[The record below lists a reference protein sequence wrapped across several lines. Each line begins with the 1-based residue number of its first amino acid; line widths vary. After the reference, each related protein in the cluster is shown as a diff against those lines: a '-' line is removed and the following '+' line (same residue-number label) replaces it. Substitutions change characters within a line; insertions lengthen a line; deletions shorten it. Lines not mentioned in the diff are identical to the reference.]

1 MRDAFSLIWLALIG
15 LFRSRA
21 PLQVEILRL
30 RHQLNVLRRKS
41 PQRLGFTSIDR
52 LVFAGLWTS
61 SSVCACLI
69 SDRHRLIEYCFAAAG
84 SPHQIRALFVRR
96 RVRAWHQTGSRRAF
110 GDHGIKPA
118 LLGHSLAALRQG
130 GGVPSISQ
138 EAQGTPHSISSAT
151 SPMAS

>member
-1 MRDAFSLIWLALIG
+1 MI
-15 LFRSRA
+15 
-21 PLQVEILRL
+21 PLLVQPISNKESTNILPVPWIRFH
-30 RHQLNVLRRKS
+30 RCRFHGID
-41 PQRLGFTSIDR
+41 RLGFTSIDR

-118 LLGHSLAALRQG
+118 LLGHSLAAIREG
-130 GGVPSISQ
+130 GGVTSISQ